1 MKVIKQQVKK
11 LIVWGLRR
19 YVKVVYTLEKRGG
32 EKRKSLNIE
41 DIKLLM
47 RDMIINFRMIIRP
60 KSLWLILL

>member
-19 YVKVVYTLEKRGG
+19 YVKVVYMLEKRGG
-32 EKRKSLNIE
+32 GKRKSLNIK
-41 DIKLLM
+41 KLLM